1 MYIRVLFI
9 CFIVIF
15 LFNEIVIRT
24 KIQRVPVVQ
33 GLCHVEVECDL
44 IGHRRP
50 IPLLSHTMYIHGDY
64 SIVY

>member
-1 MYIRVLFI
+1 MMIS
-9 CFIVIF
+9 
-15 LFNEIVIRT
+15 FNEVVIRT
-24 KIQRVPVVQ
+24 KIQRVHVVQ